1 MRVLILRNT
10 PTDQTLGRLGPQ
22 NREYYLETDIE
33 AVRDALNGQG
43 HKADILKADLGLM
56 ERLQRAVLENRGPEG
71 MFVFN
76 LAYGVQGSCRYTHV
90 PAILEQ
96 MGLPYVG
103 SDPRAHTI
111 ALDKYLTKVV
121 LDRAGLP
128 TPAFQLFRQQDEP
141 LRGDLAFPL
150 IAKPMNESTSFGIEV
165 VEDEPALRRVV
176 GGILERWKQPALV
189 EAFVP
194 GVEVNCGL
202 MGNAPALA
210 LPVLE
215 IDYREDKNPLA
226 ILDNKKKLNREVAHV
241 CPARTSPELTAEI
254 QRLSLAAY
262 GVIGCRDAARL
273 DFRIDAQGQPWILEI
288 NSMVSIHTESS
299 YFDAAQ
305 ALGMTHPQMINK
317 IFDAA
322 VARYGM

>member
-1 MRVLILRNT
+1 MAAT
-10 PTDQTLGRLGPQ
+10 CP
-22 NREYYLETDIE
+22 
-33 AVRDALNGQG
+33 
-43 HKADILKADLGLM
+43 
-56 ERLQRAVLENRGPEG
+56 
-71 MFVFN
+71 
-76 LAYGVQGSCRYTHV
+76 
-90 PAILEQ
+90 
-96 MGLPYVG
+96 
-103 SDPRAHTI
+103 
-111 ALDKYLTKVV
+111 
-121 LDRAGLP
+121 
-128 TPAFQLFRQQDEP
+128 
-141 LRGDLAFPL
+141 

-241 CPARTSPELTAEI
+241 CPARTSPDPTAEI